1 MNRLDITLEL
11 LTPAFWSG
19 ADQKEVE
26 LRSQSVKGILRWWWR
41 AVVGDHRQ
49 ELESLRDE
57 EAQLF
62 GSAESK
68 LRSPLCLQ
76 ISPVDSANVKDYG
89 GYPWKSGK
97 MVGSGRYSI
106 DAIEYLAYGP
116 VATVGKGERD
126 DQYRAFDPKFNDRNG
141 RYKKG
146 LILKRPALEV
156 GNRVVLSLAWRDSS
170 MQDAAPAQVFK
181 AIAAWIAF
189 GGIGSRSRKGWGA
202 VDLAQVSGEPDK
214 LARLARSEIQKAREG
229 FLKDPGRVHLPTI
242 PRWPT
247 VDCRKLC
254 YRTDRHQGWTTLL
267 GELGVQYSNLKK
279 KVGKGNLWI
288 FGSASPRRASSVFVT
303 VKRDQNRQLVGY
315 IWAFPSWKS
324 WKSEKENEA
333 GKEAWDAF
341 LRQLSV
347 ARP

>member
-97 MVGSGRYSI
+97 MVQSGTYSI

-116 VATVGKGERD
+116 VATVGRKEK
-126 DQYRAFDPKFNDRNG
+126 DQSGRALDPKFNDA
-141 RYKKG
+141 KG
-146 LILKRPALEV
+146 KAKAGLVLKRPAFDV
-156 GNRVVLSLAWRDSS
+156 GSGFVLSLQWREDSIEKMALGKLFS
-170 MQDAAPAQVFK
+170 AV
-181 AIAAWIAF
+181 AAWIAF
-189 GGIGSRSRKGWGA
+189 GGIGSRARKGWGA
-202 VDLAQVSGEPDK
+202 VDLVEISGEPQQLETCAKEEIWRAKENLLKNPGK
-214 LARLARSEIQKAREG
+214 LNLIS
-229 FLKDPGRVHLPTI
+229 I
-242 PRWPT
+242 PKWPT
-247 VDCRKLC
+247 VEFRQLCHRTHSSQDWRDVLGKLGDEYTKLKRKIPKQ
-254 YRTDRHQGWTTLL
+254 YR
-267 GELGVQYSNLKK
+267 
-279 KVGKGNLWI
+279 WI

-303 VKRDQNRQLVGY
+303 VKRDQNRQLVGSM
-315 IWAFPSWKS
+315 WAFPSWRS
-324 WKSEKENEA
+324 WADDGSA
-333 GKEAWDAF
+333 AWQA
-341 LRQLSV
+341 LAKICAPPSR
-347 ARP
+347 